1 MTIDRNIIT
10 TDKTGKNWPHTA
22 QKLTSTTQK
31 RWAESNDQRSAPH
44 PNDKTTMNI
53 AVPSRSNIVTMQNT
67 NEDSLLERTVTPKPT
82 SSTTSSTDQGLSSC
96 VNVQSKTEY
105 YDNDRILSKWGFSDN
120 ICHCCEKKNSDL
132 HGLLMQCAKCK
143 KAYYCSMKVCA
154 LRRVA

>member
-1 MTIDRNIIT
+1 
-10 TDKTGKNWPHTA
+10 
-22 QKLTSTTQK
+22 
-31 RWAESNDQRSAPH
+31 
-44 PNDKTTMNI
+44 
-53 AVPSRSNIVTMQNT
+53 MQNT
-67 NEDSLLERTVTPKPT
+67 KEDSLLERTVTPKPT